1 MVSLATEYLSSY
13 KEGKSQPMEEIGKI
27 LVNSSR
33 SEMEEKRFLSKFK
46 SVADLSND
54 IMPFL
59 CDSKQLTSNINL
71 R

>member
-1 MVSLATEYLSSY
+1 
-13 KEGKSQPMEEIGKI
+13 MEEIGKI
-27 LVNSSR
+27 LVNTSR

-59 CDSKQLTSNINL
+59 CDSEQLTSNINL